1 MGTIHVTA
9 AASREWLAEGDFFGI
24 IPSFVPAGISFALRK
39 SIAKPQVH
47 HSKRWIAASSTER

>member
-1 MGTIHVTA
+1 MHVTA
-9 AASREWLAEGDFFGI
+9 AASREWLAEVDFFGI

-39 SIAKPQVH
+39 SIPKPQVH